1 MAATRE
7 DVGVYDRRSV
17 VDREEIELAT
27 VVDNLAAVDEM
38 PATEP
43 AEAELTWLEEMS
55 HRLSTRLSMLSFR
68 ADPDEVTA
76 GPSSILSSA
85 HPSIAEVA
93 ELEQADGSMDDSPVS
108 HASLPAGWS
117 EAKDAQGRVYYY
129 NTRTRAKPTVADL
142 AA

>member
-17 VDREEIELAT
+17 VGREEIELAT

-38 PATEP
+38 NATEP

-68 ADPDEVTA
+68 ADPDKVTA

-85 HPSIAEVA
+85 HP
-93 ELEQADGSMDDSPVS
+93 P
-108 HASLPAGWS
+108 
-117 EAKDAQGRVYYY
+117 
-129 NTRTRAKPTVADL
+129 
-142 AA
+142 

>member
-1 MAATRE
+1 M
-7 DVGVYDRRSV
+7 
-17 VDREEIELAT
+17 
-27 VVDNLAAVDEM
+27 VDNLVAVDEM
-38 PATEP
+38 NATEP

-55 HRLSTRLSMLSFR
+55 HRLSTCLSMLSFR

-93 ELEQADGSMDDSPVS
+93 ELEQADGSMDDLPVS

-129 NTRTRAKPTVADL
+129 NTRTRATQWQKPTVADL